1 MAQLAIG
8 CIVCPMSLLRRIL
21 LTIMAAKSWCYRAQS
36 STNAEGAPMQVRNT
50 VVAAELFYLSHLRSC
65 AASATCKHH
74 TGSGATPSL
83 WISDEEVLMHV
94 LEPVIM
100 TVICTMKV
108 LKSMLLLMIRCTL
121 WLAQWLCYAL
131 HRCLT
136 IWCND
141 FHYLRKLVRQSTVSP
156 LEMGAC
162 IAMVDASEAKKWSQI
177 VSNCLCGHQS
187 VLISVR
193 LARAM
198 GHFIPHHYM

>member
-1 MAQLAIG
+1 
-8 CIVCPMSLLRRIL
+8 
-21 LTIMAAKSWCYRAQS
+21 
-36 STNAEGAPMQVRNT
+36 
-50 VVAAELFYLSHLRSC
+50 
-65 AASATCKHH
+65 
-74 TGSGATPSL
+74 
-83 WISDEEVLMHV
+83 MHV

-136 IWCND
+136 IWFND
-141 FHYLRKLVRQSTVSP
+141 YHYLRKLVLQSTFSP

-177 VSNCLCGHQS
+177 AFAVTSLFLSACDWHVPWDISYHNIILS
-187 VLISVR
+187 LI
-193 LARAM
+193 
-198 GHFIPHHYM
+198 HI